1 MLTHSEGSVQKEKE
15 CGAEE
20 QRKSADQK
28 NRENEGYQG
37 EAYLIE
43 EGGGSRGTER
53 TWISRRGG
61 EGAEEQSVPG

>member
-43 EGGGSRGTER
+43 EGGE
-53 TWISRRGG
+53 G